1 MRVGMYLLRW
11 VLEIVFTTNPLAHSY
26 ANMLD
31 QHLYKCVLQS
41 LPPAQAHLDDTAAF
55 VPSMGPA
62 SSVFVDYYAHLPL

>member
-1 MRVGMYLLRW
+1 MLVGMYLRW
-11 VLEIVFTTNPLAHSY
+11 VSGAGLLLTFAHSY

-55 VPSMGPA
+55 VPSMG
-62 SSVFVDYYAHLPL
+62 SSSNVLC